1 MADGGYRGFPQSG
14 AAPYYQ
20 SHNYQPQHPQRHT
33 ARNGSPVNSGRG
45 NYANE
50 TPSPSRSPVSQASSH
65 HPYTMYGQGHQ
76 QGQHVMMNGHHQ
88 RYIQSSMSNKYQ
100 HQTYQQQ
107 QHGQQNHHH
116 QQTHTGGHHQQTFS
130 SGALSNATPHFTP
143 NNLHN
148 GNSNNNHIG
157 SNENFTQ
164 NPHWTRQMA
173 LYAESRTS
181 QQAPH
186 HHCKKDGM
194 ISRVQKAM
202 DQVPAEEIPNQ
213 GAEERNRATTVAENA
228 RQDWNALDFSG
239 QGMKSLSP
247 MLFQYEFLHKLY
259 LDHNKLTRLDPS
271 IGQLRHLSHLDISFN
286 QIMELP
292 EEIGMLVNL
301 QELLVFDNGLQ
312 TLPYTIGNL
321 FRLEMLGVEGNPLE
335 EQIKEHIML
344 HGTNSLI
351 TMIRENDQCKI
362 LFFHLLMPLCKCLS
376 SVSVLNNLQHSSLP
390 TIVERWN

>member
-1 MADGGYRGFPQSG
+1 
-14 AAPYYQ
+14 
-20 SHNYQPQHPQRHT
+20 
-33 ARNGSPVNSGRG
+33 
-45 NYANE
+45 
-50 TPSPSRSPVSQASSH
+50 
-65 HPYTMYGQGHQ
+65 
-76 QGQHVMMNGHHQ
+76 
-88 RYIQSSMSNKYQ
+88 
-100 HQTYQQQ
+100 
-107 QHGQQNHHH
+107 
-116 QQTHTGGHHQQTFS
+116 
-130 SGALSNATPHFTP
+130 
-143 NNLHN
+143 
-148 GNSNNNHIG
+148 
-157 SNENFTQ
+157 
-164 NPHWTRQMA
+164 
-173 LYAESRTS
+173 
-181 QQAPH
+181 
-186 HHCKKDGM
+186 
-194 ISRVQKAM
+194 M

-271 IGQLRHLSHLDISFN
+271 LGQLRHLSHLDISFN

-362 LFFHLLMPLCKCLS
+362 LFFFHLLIPLHKRLP

-390 TIVERWN
+390 MIVERWN